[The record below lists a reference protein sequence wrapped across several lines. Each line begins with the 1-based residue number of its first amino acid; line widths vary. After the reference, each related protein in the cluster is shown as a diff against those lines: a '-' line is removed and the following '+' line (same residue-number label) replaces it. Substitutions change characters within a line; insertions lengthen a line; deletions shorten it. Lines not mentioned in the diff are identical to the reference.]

1 MAGREKEQPENM
13 KEQEAMETSGEE
25 NTKAGNSEQEMT
37 EDSIEGNQALGNG
50 ETEDSIDSED
60 SAESSEKDAAED
72 TEDHTQEEETAD
84 GPDDED
90 SGEDDEKECQD
101 KKEKK
106 RHFIKTERKED
117 KLKEQLSEL
126 NDKVV
131 RQMAEFDN
139 YRKRTEKEKQAM
151 FETGAKSVIEK
162 LLPVV
167 DNFER
172 GLAALIEGAERTP
185 FEEGVLM
192 TYKQLMTE
200 LEKLEVRP
208 LDAVGKEF
216 DPNFHNAVMHVDDES
231 FGENIVVEELQ
242 KGYTY
247 RDSVVRHSMVKV
259 AN

>member
-1 MAGREKEQPENM
+1 MAGSEKEQPKNGA
-13 KEQEAMETSGEE
+13 EQEAMEAAAEENAGAVDPEEKAEEE
-25 NTKAGNSEQEMT
+25 NT
-37 EDSIEGNQALGNG
+37 
-50 ETEDSIDSED
+50 ETANPEEEAVED
-60 SAESSEKDAAED
+60 SAEPLEED
-72 TEDHTQEEETAD
+72 TENAEDGGEED
-84 GPDDED
+84 NN
-90 SGEDDEKECQD
+90 D

-106 RHFIKTERKED
+106 RHFIKADKKED
-117 KLKEQLSEL
+117 KLKEQLDEL

-172 GLAALIEGAERTP
+172 GLAALEEGAERTP

-208 LDAVGKEF
+208 LDAVGREF
-216 DPNFHNAVMHVDDES
+216 DPELHNAVMHVDDES
-231 FGENIVVEELQ
+231 LGENIVVEELQ

>member
-1 MAGREKEQPENM
+1 MAGREKEQPKKD
-13 KEQEAMETSGEE
+13 KEQETMETAEE
-25 NTKAGNSEQEMT
+25 KNTEAVT
-37 EDSIEGNQALGNG
+37 PD
-50 ETEDSIDSED
+50 
-60 SAESSEKDAAED
+60 EKAAED
-72 TEDHTQEEETAD
+72 CAAEEASVEDGESKESFESEDTDAD
-84 GPDDED
+84 PEGED
-90 SGEDDEKECQD
+90 SEQNGEEDTDQ
-101 KKEKK
+101 KEKK
-106 RHFIKTERKED
+106 RHFIKTEKKED
-117 KLKEQLSEL
+117 KLKEQLKEL

-172 GLAALIEGAERTP
+172 GLAALEEGAERTP

-200 LEKLEVRP
+200 LEKLEVKP

-216 DPNFHNAVMHVDDES
+216 DPNIHNAVMHVDDES
-231 FGENIVVEELQ
+231 LGENIVVEELQ

-247 RDSVVRHSMVKV
+247 RDTVVRHSMVKV

>member
-1 MAGREKEQPENM
+1 MADREKEQSKKD
-13 KEQEAMETSGEE
+13 KEKETMETATEE
-25 NTKAGNSEQEMT
+25 NEGTVKPDEKAV
-37 EDSIEGNQALGNG
+37 EDSV
-50 ETEDSIDSED
+50 TEEASVEDEQSKESIDSLE
-60 SAESSEKDAAED
+60 ED
-72 TEDHTQEEETAD
+72 TEEEDTEEEDAEQNGEEDHT
-84 GPDDED
+84 
-90 SGEDDEKECQD
+90 D

-106 RHFIKTERKED
+106 RHFIKTEKKED
-117 KLKEQLSEL
+117 KLKEQLNEL

-172 GLAALIEGAERTP
+172 GLAALEEGAERTP

-192 TYKQLMTE
+192 TYKQLMAE
-200 LEKLEVRP
+200 LEKLDVKP
-208 LDAVGKEF
+208 LDAVGKDF
-216 DPNFHNAVMHVDDES
+216 DPNLHNAVMHVDDES
-231 FGENIVVEELQ
+231 LGENIVVEELQ

>member
-1 MAGREKEQPENM
+1 MASRENEQSQ
-13 KEQEAMETSGEE
+13 KEQEQKAMEAATEE
-25 NTKAGNSEQEMT
+25 NTEAVNPK
-37 EDSIEGNQALGNG
+37 EDNTGDSLTGDEDG
-50 ETEDSIDSED
+50 ESGD
-60 SAESSEKDAAED
+60 SAEDRSQEDGPAEEQDSEASEGS
-72 TEDHTQEEETAD
+72 EEEEQQDT
-84 GPDDED
+84 
-90 SGEDDEKECQD
+90 QD

-106 RHFIKTERKED
+106 RHFIKTEKKED
-117 KLKEQLSEL
+117 KLKEQLNEL

-172 GLAALIEGAERTP
+172 GLAALEEGAERTP

-200 LEKLEVRP
+200 LEKLEVKP

-231 FGENIVVEELQ
+231 LGENIVVEELQ

>member
-1 MAGREKEQPENM
+1 MNIERKIDMAGREKEQP
-13 KEQEAMETSGEE
+13 KKADEQETMETAEEKNAEAVNPDEEAAKDSAAKEASVEDGEPKESFESENAEGTDADPEGEDSEQNGEE
-25 NTKAGNSEQEMT
+25 
-37 EDSIEGNQALGNG
+37 
-50 ETEDSIDSED
+50 
-60 SAESSEKDAAED
+60 D
-72 TEDHTQEEETAD
+72 T
-84 GPDDED
+84 
-90 SGEDDEKECQD
+90 D

-106 RHFIKTERKED
+106 RHFIKTEKKED
-117 KLKEQLSEL
+117 KLKEQLNEL

-172 GLAALIEGAERTP
+172 GLAALEEGAERTP

-200 LEKLEVRP
+200 LEKLEVKP

-216 DPNFHNAVMHVDDES
+216 DPNIHNAVMHVDDES
-231 FGENIVVEELQ
+231 LGENIVVEELQ

-247 RDSVVRHSMVKV
+247 RDTVVRHSMVKV

>member
-1 MAGREKEQPENM
+1 MADREKEQSKKD
-13 KEQEAMETSGEE
+13 KEKETMETATEENEGTVKPDEKAVEDSVTEEASVEDEQSKESIDSLEEDTEEEDTEQNGEE
-25 NTKAGNSEQEMT
+25 N
-37 EDSIEGNQALGNG
+37 
-50 ETEDSIDSED
+50 
-60 SAESSEKDAAED
+60 
-72 TEDHTQEEETAD
+72 HT
-84 GPDDED
+84 
-90 SGEDDEKECQD
+90 D

-106 RHFIKTERKED
+106 RHFIKTEKKED
-117 KLKEQLSEL
+117 KLKEQLNEL

-172 GLAALIEGAERTP
+172 GLAALEEGAERTP

-192 TYKQLMTE
+192 TYKQLMAE
-200 LEKLEVRP
+200 LEKLDVKP
-208 LDAVGKEF
+208 LDAVGKDF
-216 DPNFHNAVMHVDDES
+216 DPNLHNAVMHVDDES
-231 FGENIVVEELQ
+231 LGENIVVEELQ

>member
-1 MAGREKEQPENM
+1 MAGREKEQPKNK
-13 KEQEAMETSGEE
+13 KEQEAMEAAAEE
-25 NTKAGNSEQEMT
+25 NTEAADQDAK
-37 EDSIEGNQALGNG
+37 
-50 ETEDSIDSED
+50 
-60 SAESSEKDAAED
+60 AAED
-72 TEDHTQEEETAD
+72 PAAEETVSEDVDIENMAESLEQEDAQEDQTEEESD
-84 GPDDED
+84 GEEDEKNDDEN
-90 SGEDDEKECQD
+90 SD

-106 RHFIKTERKED
+106 RHFVKTEKKED
-117 KLKEQLSEL
+117 KLKEQLNEL

-172 GLAALIEGAERTP
+172 GLAALEEGAERTP

-200 LEKLEVRP
+200 LEKLEVKP

-231 FGENIVVEELQ
+231 LGENIVVEELQ

>member
-1 MAGREKEQPENM
+1 MAGKEKEQARKA
-13 KEQEAMETSGEE
+13 KEQEAMETAAEENKEAAETEE
-25 NTKAGNSEQEMT
+25 NTAETPEEESEASAG
-37 EDSIEGNQALGNG
+37 
-50 ETEDSIDSED
+50 SED
-60 SAESSEKDAAED
+60 AGESPDEEIEEADVGPDGEESEKEG
-72 TEDHTQEEETAD
+72 EEEN
-84 GPDDED
+84 
-90 SGEDDEKECQD
+90 KD

-106 RHFIKTERKED
+106 RHFIKADKKED
-117 KLKEQLSEL
+117 KLKEQLNEL

-172 GLAALIEGAERTP
+172 GLAALEEGAERTP

-208 LDAVGKEF
+208 LEAVGKEF
-216 DPNFHNAVMHVDDES
+216 DPNLHNAVMHVDDES
-231 FGENIVVEELQ
+231 LGENIVVEELQ